1 MNGIDISEWQKYINL
16 SIVQCDFVIVKAT
29 EGKTY
34 SDPFFFQHIENAKK
48 QGKLLGFYHF
58 ARPENNSSHDEV
70 LNFLNSVRNYIG
82 EGIPFLDWESKGK
95 YDVEWAKK
103 WLDEFYSITGVRAG
117 IYMSESVVNTYNW
130 SAVAPDYPLW
140 VARYRDYEP
149 DYNYDMSKAGREPS
163 VKWWNKY
170 IMWQWTSSGRLDG
183 YNANLDCNKFYGTKE
198 DWLNLQKGTPMGDYI
213 EVADGVEKYSKASQG
228 NLTFTIDGK
237 PSNFKVKEF
246 ACNDGSDEILIDGRL
261 VRYLQR
267 ERDLYG
273 PTTINSG
280 YRTPAYNAKV
290 GGVPNSQHVQGKA
303 SDTVCKNGSPLEVAM
318 TAEAMGM
325 GGIGLYSSF
334 THIDT
339 RDGKSRWDQ
348 RSGKQ
353 VGVSTFFKT
362 IKYGDRNEY
371 VGIAQR
377 KLGIPDD
384 NIFGLQTKASV
395 VGFQG
400 SRNLVPDGIIGPL
413 TWKEL
418 MK

>member
-1 MNGIDISEWQKYINL
+1 MNNDYRIWNYLKDKGLNDYACAGVEGNLFCESGNRPNNLENQYEKKLGMTDDEYVRKVDSGEYTNFVHDSAGFGLAQWTYWSRKQGLLEYMRGRDL
-16 SIVQCDFVIVKAT
+16 SIADLGGQLDYLWIEMSRNGTLMNALMSAKSVYEATVIFMVVFENPADKSDRAKQRRT
-29 EGKTY
+29 EIAQQYYDAYAGDT
-34 SDPFFFQHIENAKK
+34 P
-48 QGKLLGFYHF
+48 
-58 ARPENNSSHDEV
+58 V
-70 LNFLNSVRNYIG
+70 G
-82 EGIPFLDWESKGK
+82 E
-95 YDVEWAKK
+95 
-103 WLDEFYSITGVRAG
+103 
-117 IYMSESVVNTYNW
+117 
-130 SAVAPDYPLW
+130 
-140 VARYRDYEP
+140 
-149 DYNYDMSKAGREPS
+149 
-163 VKWWNKY
+163 
-170 IMWQWTSSGRLDG
+170 
-183 YNANLDCNKFYGTKE
+183 
-198 DWLNLQKGTPMGDYI
+198 YI
-213 EVADGVEKYSKASQG
+213 EVANGVERYSKASQG
-228 NLTFTIDGK
+228 ELTFSIDGK

-246 ACNDGSDEILIDGRL
+246 ACNDGSDEILIDGNL

-280 YRTPAYNAKV
+280 YRTPSYNAKV

-353 VGVSTFFKT
+353 VGVSTFYQT
-362 IKYGDRNEY
+362 IQYGSRNEY

-377 KLGIPDD
+377 KLGIKDD
-384 NIFGLQTKASV
+384 NIFGVQTKASV
-395 VGFQG
+395 VAFQG
-400 SRNLVPDGIIGPL
+400 QKGLVPDGIIGPM